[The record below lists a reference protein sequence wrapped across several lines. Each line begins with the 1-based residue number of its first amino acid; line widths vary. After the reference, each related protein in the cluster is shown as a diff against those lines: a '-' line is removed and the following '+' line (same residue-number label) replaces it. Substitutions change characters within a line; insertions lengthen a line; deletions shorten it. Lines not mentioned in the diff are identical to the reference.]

1 VPYSPPSSEANQRW
15 QNRSRRARRTEEGSS
30 RGASPVRIEA
40 EAPIVQSRNRL
51 MEAQADQLLLSM
63 GVISRETVASR
74 HGYDWSIE
82 RDRIEAEGGPV
93 PTGNPTGTIP
103 PLES

>member
-1 VPYSPPSSEANQRW
+1 
-15 QNRSRRARRTEEGSS
+15 
-30 RGASPVRIEA
+30 
-40 EAPIVQSRNRL
+40 

-93 PTGNPTGTIP
+93 PTGIPTETIP